1 MVMEVLMDNQKVPYC
16 GRADC
21 FVSELSKELIDE
33 CEYLPW
39 TCDCKD
45 CELVI
50 MCDAGKRSCGNA
62 MGYK

>member
-1 MVMEVLMDNQKVPYC
+1 MNNQKVPYC
-16 GRADC
+16 GRADR

-50 MCDAGKRSCGNA
+50 MCDAPLEKEFLD
-62 MGYK
+62 

>member
-1 MVMEVLMDNQKVPYC
+1 MDNQKVPYC

-21 FVSELSKELIDE
+21 FVSELSKELIDD

-50 MCDAGKRSCGNA
+50 MCDADPFDVSSSD
-62 MGYK
+62 